1 MGPGYPSGVPGLYG
15 WLLTPMGKDVSSYT
29 PARQRRVANMAGI
42 GKKIEG
48 AAKKAAKDK
57 ISGEKK
63 GKGSDGGGSKSGVE
77 KAEKALKNR
86 LK

>member
-1 MGPGYPSGVPGLYG
+1 
-15 WLLTPMGKDVSSYT
+15 MGKDVSRYT
-29 PARQRRVANMAGI
+29 PATQGRVANMAGI

-63 GKGSDGGGSKSGVE
+63 GKGSEGGSKSGVD

>member
-1 MGPGYPSGVPGLYG
+1 
-15 WLLTPMGKDVSSYT
+15 
-29 PARQRRVANMAGI
+29 MAGI

-57 ISGEKK
+57 ISGENK
-63 GKGSDGGGSKSGVE
+63 GKGSGGGSKSGVD

>member
-1 MGPGYPSGVPGLYG
+1 
-15 WLLTPMGKDVSSYT
+15 MGKDVSRYT
-29 PARQRRVANMAGI
+29 PATQRRVANMAGI

-57 ISGEKK
+57 ASGDKK
-63 GKGSDGGGSKSGVE
+63 GKGGTGGSKSGVD

>member
-1 MGPGYPSGVPGLYG
+1 
-15 WLLTPMGKDVSSYT
+15 
-29 PARQRRVANMAGI
+29 MAGI

-57 ISGEKK
+57 GKK
-63 GKGSDGGGSKSGVE
+63 GKGTGGSKSGVD

>member
-1 MGPGYPSGVPGLYG
+1 MA
-15 WLLTPMGKDVSSYT
+15 DV
-29 PARQRRVANMAGI
+29 
-42 GKKIEG
+42 GKKIKG

-57 ISGEKK
+57 ASGDKK
-63 GKGSDGGGSKSGVE
+63 GEGTGGSKSSVG

>member
-1 MGPGYPSGVPGLYG
+1 
-15 WLLTPMGKDVSSYT
+15 
-29 PARQRRVANMAGI
+29 MAGI

-48 AAKKAAKDK
+48 VAKKAAKDK
-57 ISGEKK
+57 ASSGKK
-63 GKGSDGGGSKSGVE
+63 GKGTGGSKSGMD

>member
-1 MGPGYPSGVPGLYG
+1 
-15 WLLTPMGKDVSSYT
+15 
-29 PARQRRVANMAGI
+29 MAGI

-63 GKGSDGGGSKSGVE
+63 GKGTGGGSKSGVD

>member
-1 MGPGYPSGVPGLYG
+1 MLA
-15 WLLTPMGKDVSSYT
+15 T
-29 PARQRRVANMAGI
+29 QRRVADMAGI

-57 ISGEKK
+57 MSGENK
-63 GKGSDGGGSKSGVE
+63 GKGTGGGAKSGVD

>member
-1 MGPGYPSGVPGLYG
+1 
-15 WLLTPMGKDVSSYT
+15 
-29 PARQRRVANMAGI
+29 MAGI

-63 GKGSDGGGSKSGVE
+63 GKKGSEGGGSKSGVD

>member
-1 MGPGYPSGVPGLYG
+1 
-15 WLLTPMGKDVSSYT
+15 
-29 PARQRRVANMAGI
+29 MAGI

-57 ISGEKK
+57 ATGGKK
-63 GKGSDGGGSKSGVE
+63 GKGSGDSNSAVG
-77 KAEKALKNR
+77 KAEKALKKR

>member
-1 MGPGYPSGVPGLYG
+1 
-15 WLLTPMGKDVSSYT
+15 
-29 PARQRRVANMAGI
+29 MASI

-57 ISGEKK
+57 ASGGKK
-63 GKGSDGGGSKSGVE
+63 GKDTGGSKSGVG
-77 KAEKALKNR
+77 KAEKALKNH

>member
-1 MGPGYPSGVPGLYG
+1 
-15 WLLTPMGKDVSSYT
+15 
-29 PARQRRVANMAGI
+29 MAGI

-48 AAKKAAKDK
+48 AAKKAAKEK
-57 ISGEKK
+57 VSGEKK
-63 GKGSDGGGSKSGVE
+63 GKGSGGGSKSGVG

>member
-1 MGPGYPSGVPGLYG
+1 MP
-15 WLLTPMGKDVSSYT
+15 
-29 PARQRRVANMAGI
+29 GI

-48 AAKKAAKDK
+48 AAKKAAKNK
-57 ISGEKK
+57 ASGDKK
-63 GKGSDGGGSKSGVE
+63 GKGTGGSKSGVG

>member
-1 MGPGYPSGVPGLYG
+1 
-15 WLLTPMGKDVSSYT
+15 
-29 PARQRRVANMAGI
+29 MAGI

-63 GKGSDGGGSKSGVE
+63 GKKSSGGGSKSGVD

>member
-1 MGPGYPSGVPGLYG
+1 
-15 WLLTPMGKDVSSYT
+15 
-29 PARQRRVANMAGI
+29 MAGI
-42 GKKIEG
+42 GKKVEG

-57 ISGEKK
+57 ASGGKK
-63 GKGSDGGGSKSGVE
+63 GKGTGGGSKSGVD